1 MLFDDPQRAEL
12 EGDVVTGNPALDVM
26 VEATARRVVE
36 LLRGEDARLMRIK
49 EAATYIGISRRT
61 LEGLMSTGRIPTV
74 REGSLI
80 RLDRQD
86 LDHWIEMRKTR
97 A

>member
-1 MLFDDPQRAEL
+1 MMPP
-12 EGDVVTGNPALDVM
+12 TGNPALDVM

-49 EAATYIGISRRT
+49 EAAIYMGISKRT
-61 LEGLMSTGRIPTV
+61 LESLMANGIVPTV
-74 REGSLI
+74 REGGII
-80 RLDRQD
+80 RLDRKD
-86 LDHWIEMRKTR
+86 VDRWIEMRKFR